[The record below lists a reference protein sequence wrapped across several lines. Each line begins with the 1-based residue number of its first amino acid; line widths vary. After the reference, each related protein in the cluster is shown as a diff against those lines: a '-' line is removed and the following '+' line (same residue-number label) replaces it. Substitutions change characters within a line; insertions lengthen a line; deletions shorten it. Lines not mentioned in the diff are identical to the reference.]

1 MPLLIDNVIAE
12 QALQMPAAI
21 DAMENAWKQYAEG
34 NATFQPRTDVWAP
47 TATVGDYFRW
57 GSLLGAL
64 RDPPVLAFRF
74 KLDILV
80 WQNYAGAVTEDWF
93 NVTPG
98 KYCGLIL
105 LVDMRTGELLS
116 IMNDGYLQSYRVG
129 ATAGVGMR
137 HLARSDSTSL
147 GVLGSG
153 AMARTYAMAACA
165 ERPIQRVKVFSPTAA
180 NREAYARQMSDMLKL
195 NVEPAGSAA
204 AAMVGADICVTCTDS
219 RVPIFSAE
227 WLAPGMH
234 LVNVRPDETDD
245 ETFQKADL
253 VVSTT
258 NLSFTEYLIGT
269 EEERKRRPMD
279 AAYRRRYKPTNF
291 PTLPDVVAG
300 KTPGRTSAQQITFHH
315 NLSAGLQFAAVG
327 YLVYSYAKENKLGR
341 ELPLEWFQQDIRN

>member
-1 MPLLIDNVIAE
+1 MTLLIDNAIAE
-12 QALQMPAAI
+12 EALKMPDAI
-21 DAMENAWKQYAEG
+21 AAMESAWKQYAEG
-34 NATFQPRTDVWAP
+34 NATFQPRTDLWAP

-74 KLDILV
+74 KLDILI

-93 NVTPG
+93 NVRPG

-105 LVDMRTGELLS
+105 LVDMRTGELLA

-137 HLARSDSTSL
+137 YLAREDSRSL

-165 ERPIQRVKVFSPTAA
+165 ERPIERVKIFSPTKT
-180 NREAYARQMSDMLKL
+180 NREAYAREMSDKLKVT
-195 NVEPAGSAA
+195 VEPVSSAA
-204 AAMVGADICVTCTDS
+204 EAMVGTDICATCTDS
-219 RVPIFSAE
+219 RVPIFRAE
-227 WLAPGMH
+227 WLTPGMH

-245 ETFQKADL
+245 QTFQKADL
-253 VVSTT
+253 IVSTT
-258 NLSFTEYLIGT
+258 NLSFTEYLIGS
-269 EEERKRRPMD
+269 EEERARRPMD
-279 AAYRRRYKPTNF
+279 AAYRRRYQPTDY
-291 PTLPDVVAG
+291 PTLDGVVAG
-300 KTPGRTSAQQITFHH
+300 KTMRTSAYQVTFHH
-315 NLSAGLQFAAVG
+315 NLSAGLQFAAIG
-327 YLVYSYAKENKLGR
+327 HLVYRYAKEKNKGR